1 MSLFHRNGGI
11 HGELHSRPK
20 LLANSFDVPG
30 HFEILLLALGCQRL
44 TVSNFTAGSVVSSDL
59 ERNTNTVLVVA
70 ASLAMYRDTKPYR

>member
-1 MSLFHRNGGI
+1 MATYLMSLFHRNGGI

-44 TVSNFTAGSVVSSDL
+44 TVSNFTATGSVVSSDL

-70 ASLAMYRDTKPYR
+70 ASLAMY